1 MKKILLVVAGA
12 MAGLTAMLAVAEQDT
27 TGIGFPT
34 GYRTWYHHR
43 TTVNLAG
50 HAPEGN
56 VGIQNVYAN
65 TQAVEGLKTGRF
77 ADGATFVVDR
87 FKYAEDAN
95 HSLSQNARKV
105 VAVMV
110 RDAQR
115 YPDTGGWGFQAFKG
129 GDPKMLAVKD
139 GGTACFACHIPHA
152 ENNFLFSRGIE

>member
-1 MKKILLVVAGA
+1 MKRILLVVAGA
-12 MAGLTAMLAVAEQDT
+12 MAGFTAMLAVAEQDT

-65 TQAVEGLKTGRF
+65 TLAVEGLKTGRF

-87 FKYAEDAN
+87 FKYAE
-95 HSLSQNARKV
+95 S
-105 VAVMV
+105 
-110 RDAQR
+110 
-115 YPDTGGWGFQAFKG
+115 
-129 GDPKMLAVKD
+129 
-139 GGTACFACHIPHA
+139 
-152 ENNFLFSRGIE
+152 NFLFSRGIE